1 MPVSVHRNN
10 LYQSKNHVSVV
21 TGLIFGQ
28 KQKDLKGTHLKNRS
42 DYKGNI
48 STDPHKFYP
57 F

>member
-28 KQKDLKGTHLKNRS
+28 KQKDLKGTHLKNGS